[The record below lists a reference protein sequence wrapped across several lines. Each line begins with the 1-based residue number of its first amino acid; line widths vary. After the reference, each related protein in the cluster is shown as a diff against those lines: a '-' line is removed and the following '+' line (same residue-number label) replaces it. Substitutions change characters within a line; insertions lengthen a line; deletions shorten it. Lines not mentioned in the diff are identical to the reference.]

1 MANMLL
7 AKSQPQPYQRS
18 AKPSD
23 HLHALLLRSFY
34 ITRLSCFEHAI
45 DAIVC
50 ATADPALGL
59 RTSHMK
65 YVVLFPLCHLM
76 IMLQASFPWF
86 PMCRH

>member
-1 MANMLL
+1 MANMLM

-23 HLHALLLRSFY
+23 HFQALLLRSFY
-34 ITRLSCFEHAI
+34 ITRLSCFEHAV

-59 RTSHMK
+59 RTSHMNM
-65 YVVLFPLCHLM
+65 LCCFLSV
-76 IMLQASFPWF
+76 I
-86 PMCRH
+86 